1 MFCRSIPHI
10 GITLML
16 LLLCLLRFRVAQASL
31 GLWLLGG
38 LAVLLR
44 IACDRYAGK
53 GREKKTDFFSVEAWR
68 STAEFIANNFRKG
81 KLIEITGSL
90 LTNPWTDKNGSKHEG
105 VRILAERVNF
115 APTEAA
121 PAEGA
126 AERPSYP
133 PQPPV
138 QAPAPAAAPA
148 GTPTAADLSA
158 AFAGFDGLVSSF
170 SSTFEEAGET
180 GDLPF

>member
-1 MFCRSIPHI
+1 M
-10 GITLML
+10 
-16 LLLCLLRFRVAQASL
+16 
-31 GLWLLGG
+31 
-38 LAVLLR
+38 
-44 IACDRYAGK
+44 
-53 GREKKTDFFSVEAWR
+53 EAWR

-105 VRILAERVNF
+105 VRILAERVSF
-115 APTEAA
+115 APTEAV

-133 PQPPV
+133 SQL
-138 QAPAPAAAPA
+138 PAPAQIPAAPA
-148 GTPTAADLSA
+148 GAPAAADLSA
-158 AFAGFDGLVSSF
+158 AFAGFDGLVYSF
-170 SSTFEEAGET
+170 SSSFDEVGET

>member
-1 MFCRSIPHI
+1 MANTVV
-10 GITLML
+10 ITGRLTKDPE
-16 LLLCLLRFRVAQASL
+16 LRQTPSGVS
-31 GLWLLGG
+31 
-38 LAVLLR
+38 AVTIR

-53 GREKKTDFFSVEAWR
+53 GREKKADFFNVEAWR
-68 STAEFIANNFRKG
+68 STAEFIANNFQKG

-90 LTNPWTDKNGSKHEG
+90 QTGPRTDKNGSKHEG
-105 VRILAERVNF
+105 VRILAERVSF

-126 AERPSYP
+126 AERAAYQ
-133 PQPPV
+133 PQPA
-138 QAPAPAAAPA
+138 APAQAPA
-148 GTPTAADLSA
+148 GTPAAADLSA

-170 SSTFEEAGET
+170 SSSFEEVSEA

>member
-1 MFCRSIPHI
+1 MANTVV
-10 GITLML
+10 ITGRLTKDPE
-16 LLLCLLRFRVAQASL
+16 LRQTPSGVS
-31 GLWLLGG
+31 
-38 LAVLLR
+38 AVTIR

-53 GREKKTDFFSVEAWR
+53 GREKKADFFDVEAWR
-68 STAEFIANNFRKG
+68 STAEFIANNFQKG

-90 LTNPWTDKNGSKHEG
+90 QTGPWTDKNGSKHEG
-105 VRILAERVNF
+105 VRILAERVSF

-126 AERPSYP
+126 AERAAYQ
-133 PQPPV
+133 PQPL
-138 QAPAPAAAPA
+138 APAQVSTDVPA
-148 GTPTAADLSA
+148 GTPVAADLSA

-170 SSTFEEAGET
+170 SSFEEVSEA

>member
-1 MFCRSIPHI
+1 MANTVV
-10 GITLML
+10 ITGRLTKDPE
-16 LLLCLLRFRVAQASL
+16 LRQTPAGVFHVA
-31 GLWLLGG
+31 
-38 LAVLLR
+38 VR

-53 GREKKTDFFSVEAWR
+53 GREKKADFFNVEAWR
-68 STAEFIANNFRKG
+68 STAEFIANNFQKG

-90 LTNPWTDKNGSKHEG
+90 QTGPWTDKNGSKHEG
-105 VRILAERVNF
+105 VRILAERVSF

-126 AERPSYP
+126 AERAAYQ
-133 PQPPV
+133 PQPL
-138 QAPAPAAAPA
+138 APAQVSTDVPA
-148 GTPTAADLSA
+148 GTPVAADLSA

-170 SSTFEEAGET
+170 SSFEEVSEA

>member
-1 MFCRSIPHI
+1 MANTVV
-10 GITLML
+10 ITGRLTKDPE
-16 LLLCLLRFRVAQASL
+16 LRQTPSGVS
-31 GLWLLGG
+31 
-38 LAVLLR
+38 AVTIR

-53 GREKKTDFFSVEAWR
+53 GREKKADFFNVEAWR
-68 STAEFIANNFRKG
+68 STAEFIANNFQKG

-90 LTNPWTDKNGSKHEG
+90 QTGPWTDKNGSKHEG
-105 VRILAERVNF
+105 VRILAERVSF

-126 AERPSYP
+126 AERAAYQ
-133 PQPPV
+133 PQPA
-138 QAPAPAAAPA
+138 APAQAPA
-148 GTPTAADLSA
+148 GTPAAADLSA

>member
-1 MFCRSIPHI
+1 MANTVVLTGRLTKDPE
-10 GITLML
+10 
-16 LLLCLLRFRVAQASL
+16 LRQTPAGVFIVTI
-31 GLWLLGG
+31 
-38 LAVLLR
+38 R

-53 GREKKTDFFSVEAWR
+53 GREKRTDFFSVEAWR

-90 LTNPWTDKNGSKHEG
+90 LTNPWTDKNDSKHEG

-126 AERPSYP
+126 AARPSYP
-133 PQPPV
+133 SQPPV
-138 QAPAPAAAPA
+138 QAAAPA
-148 GTPTAADLSA
+148 GTPAAADLSA

-170 SSTFEEAGET
+170 SSDFQDVDES

>member
-1 MFCRSIPHI
+1 MANTVVLTGRLTKDPE
-10 GITLML
+10 
-16 LLLCLLRFRVAQASL
+16 LRQTPAGVFTVTI
-31 GLWLLGG
+31 
-38 LAVLLR
+38 R

-53 GREKKTDFFSVEAWR
+53 GREKKADFFNVEAWR
-68 STAEFIANNFRKG
+68 STAEFIANNFQKG

-90 LTNPWTDKNGSKHEG
+90 QTGPWTDKNGSKHEG
-105 VRILAERVNF
+105 VRILAERVSF

-126 AERPSYP
+126 AERAAYQ
-133 PQPPV
+133 PQPA
-138 QAPAPAAAPA
+138 APAQAPA
-148 GTPTAADLSA
+148 GTPAAADLSA

-170 SSTFEEAGET
+170 SSSVEEVSEA

>member
-10 GITLML
+10 GITLVL
-16 LLLCLLRFRVAQASL
+16 LLLCLLRSRVAQAIL

-38 LAVLLR
+38 LAILLR

-53 GREKKTDFFSVEAWR
+53 DREKKTDFFSVEAWR

-90 LTNPWTDKNGSKHEG
+90 QTNPWTDKNDSKHEG
-105 VRILAERVNF
+105 VRILAERVSF
-115 APTEAA
+115 APTEAV
-121 PAEGA
+121 PTEGA

-133 PQPPV
+133 SQPPAIA
-138 QAPAPAAAPA
+138 QAPAAAPT
-148 GTPTAADLSA
+148 GTPAADLSA

>member
-1 MFCRSIPHI
+1 MANTVV
-10 GITLML
+10 ITGRLTKDPE
-16 LLLCLLRFRVAQASL
+16 LRQTPSGVS
-31 GLWLLGG
+31 
-38 LAVLLR
+38 AVTIR

-53 GREKKTDFFSVEAWR
+53 GREKKADFFNVEAWR
-68 STAEFIANNFRKG
+68 STAEFIANNFQKG

-90 LTNPWTDKNGSKHEG
+90 QTGPWTDKNGSKHEG
-105 VRILAERVNF
+105 VRILAERVSF

-133 PQPPV
+133 SQPPAMA
-138 QAPAPAAAPA
+138 QAPAAAPT
-148 GTPTAADLSA
+148 GTPAAADLSA

-170 SSTFEEAGET
+170 SSTFEEVGET

>member
-1 MFCRSIPHI
+1 MANTVV
-10 GITLML
+10 ITGRLTKDPE
-16 LLLCLLRFRVAQASL
+16 LRQTPSGVS
-31 GLWLLGG
+31 
-38 LAVLLR
+38 AVTIR

-53 GREKKTDFFSVEAWR
+53 GKEKKADFFNVEAWR
-68 STAEFIANNFRKG
+68 STAEFIANNFQKG

-90 LTNPWTDKNGSKHEG
+90 QSSPWTDKNGSKHEG
-105 VRILAERVNF
+105 VRILAERVSF

-126 AERPSYP
+126 AERVTYQ
-133 PQPPV
+133 PQP
-138 QAPAPAAAPA
+138 AATAQTPA
-148 GTPTAADLSA
+148 GTPAAADLSA

-170 SSTFEEAGET
+170 SSSLEEVGEA

>member
-1 MFCRSIPHI
+1 MANTVVLTGRLTRNPE
-10 GITLML
+10 
-16 LLLCLLRFRVAQASL
+16 LRQTPAGVFTVTI
-31 GLWLLGG
+31 
-38 LAVLLR
+38 R

-90 LTNPWTDKNGSKHEG
+90 LTNPWTDKNDSKHEG

-133 PQPPV
+133 SQPPAMA
-138 QAPAPAAAPA
+138 QAPVAAPT
-148 GTPTAADLSA
+148 GTPAAADLSA

-170 SSTFEEAGET
+170 SPSFEEVEET